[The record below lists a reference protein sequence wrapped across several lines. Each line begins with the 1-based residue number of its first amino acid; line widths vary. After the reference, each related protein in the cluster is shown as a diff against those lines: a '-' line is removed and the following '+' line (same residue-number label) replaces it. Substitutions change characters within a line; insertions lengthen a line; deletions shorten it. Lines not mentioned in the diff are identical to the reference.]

1 MIRYA
6 DWSMRGELAEIW
18 KICFQEPARPAKYFL
33 NNGFRPENSLVLLEG
48 DKIASVVYFLP
59 MRVSGTTGSAQAHYI
74 YAAATLPQ
82 FRSRGYMAQLL
93 AAAGKE
99 GAKRGDRYSVVL
111 PATPALYPLYEKS
124 GYRSFFCSKTVS
136 VPLSR
141 LCDLAENGRIRK
153 TLFTWSQLN
162 TLRSSMLR
170 AFPGSVLWSDES
182 FAFAAGMG
190 GVYGD
195 RLVTARTAGRPAYAL
210 CRRLD
215 EDTCKVLEVMA
226 QADTL
231 PALAANLIA
240 EMPAETY
247 EFRLPAGST
256 LFGEEGEPQRFG
268 LIQPLGGA
276 APLPADSGAAYL
288 GLPLD

>member
-74 YAAATLPQ
+74 YAVATLPQ

-111 PATPALYPLYEKS
+111 PATPELYPLYEKS
-124 GYRSFFCSKTVS
+124 GYRSFFYSKTVS

-141 LCDLAENGRIRK
+141 LCDLAENGSIRK
-153 TLFTWSQLN
+153 TLFTWGQLN
-162 TLRSSMLR
+162 ALRSSVLR
-170 AFPGSVLWSDES
+170 AFPGSVFWSDES

-195 RLVTARTAGRPAYAL
+195 RLVTARTADRPAYAL

-215 EDTCKVLEVMA
+215 SDTCKVLEVMA
-226 QADTL
+226 QAETL
-231 PALAANLIA
+231 PDLAANLIA

-268 LIQPLGGA
+268 LIQPIGGA
-276 APLPADSGAAYL
+276 APLPADSGVPYL